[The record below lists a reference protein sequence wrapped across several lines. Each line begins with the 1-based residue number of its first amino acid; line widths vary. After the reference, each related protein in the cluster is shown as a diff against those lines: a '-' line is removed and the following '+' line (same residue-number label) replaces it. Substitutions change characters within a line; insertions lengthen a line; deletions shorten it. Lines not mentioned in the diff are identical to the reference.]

1 MKNSHFLNFKR
12 RNLYTSFTLI
22 ELLVVI
28 AIIGILAAM
37 LMPALSKARGAARM
51 MACANNLKQL
61 GLGEAAFANDF
72 DSMLTPCGLWDK
84 GASGSGSWA
93 DLNNSSMEYWISVYP
108 YIADQTQ
115 NISWDDL
122 LADYIGV
129 KMTES
134 QKLQYYLGKDG
145 SKSDAN
151 NNVNFS
157 VLQCP
162 SDHRTETD
170 RYIKSYGINLGTDGW
185 MENNP
190 LRHPSTVGIANNAAW
205 SARTGQI
212 NDPSNTMLLAEKRQ
226 NNAIGYNFDGY
237 IRPDKMDLDS
247 DSDYSYRNMHS
258 TQYRVNFVMCD
269 GHVEAIDARKVA
281 NQATGR
287 SLFLLNKP

>member
-1 MKNSHFLNFKR
+1 MKNSHIIELKKR
-12 RNLYTSFTLI
+12 SLYMSFTLI

-51 MACANNLKQL
+51 IACANNLKQL
-61 GLGEAAFANDF
+61 GLGEATFSNNF

-84 GASGSGSWA
+84 DASGSGPWVE
-93 DLNNSSMEYWISVYP
+93 LNKSSREYWISVYP
-108 YIADQTQ
+108 YSADKPQ

-134 QKLQYYLGKDG
+134 QKVQYYLGEDG
-145 SKSDAN
+145 GKSDAN
-151 NNVNFS
+151 NNVNAS
-157 VLQCP
+157 VLRCP
-162 SDHRTETD
+162 SDNRTKKD

-185 MENNP
+185 VENNP

-205 SARTGQI
+205 SAKMGQI
-212 NDPSNTMLLAEKRQ
+212 NDSSNTILLAEKRQ
-226 NNAIGYNFDGY
+226 GNAIGYNFDGY

-247 DSDYSYRNMHS
+247 NFDYSYKNMHS

-269 GHVEAIDARKVA
+269 GHVEAIDAKKVA
-281 NQATGR
+281 NQTTGR